1 MFDSITPEMID
12 GFTEGE
18 RKLYDY
24 LIRNIVSENLI
35 SPLIIRRF
43 SQLAFLLA
51 LRSMRLNVTIPA
63 AELLRRIF
71 NELIHSKFISIEDK
85 KRLRITISDALLD
98 FNYASGNHKMISL
111 RLMPF
116 MTSKHI
122 TQQSKN
128 QQEG

>member
-24 LIRNIVSENLI
+24 LIKNTVSEKLI

-122 TQQSKN
+122 TQRSKN
-128 QQEG
+128 QQER